1 MDSIRNRVKTL
12 EPSGMKRRDETNLPL
27 DYYAFLF
34 STVTF
39 LYSLFLLVYHE

>member
-1 MDSIRNRVKTL
+1 MDSIRNRAKTL

-39 LYSLFLLVYHE
+39 YIAYFY